1 MFPIQQFL
9 RFAMNPV
16 QYFNQMGIQIPKEC
30 QTPDQMIQYFMNS
43 GKLNQQQYNY
53 IAQQSNQIKKDPQF
67 TQAVNSVQNK
77 NIPNINIPNTNISGS
92 NINSNNSSEIKQN
105 DT

>member
-16 QYFNQMGIQIPKEC
+16 QYFNQMGIQIPNNC
-30 QTPDQMIQYFMNS
+30 QTPDQMVQYFMNS
-43 GKLNQQQYNY
+43 GRLNQQQYNS
-53 IAQQSNQIKKDPQF
+53 IVQQSNQVKKDQQF
-67 TQAVNSVQNK
+67 TQAVKSVP
-77 NIPNINIPNTNISGS
+77 NINMPNINIPNNNISGS
-92 NINSNNSSEIKQN
+92 NNNSNNSSEIKQN

>member
-16 QYFNQMGIQIPKEC
+16 QYFNQMGIQIPNSC
-30 QTPDQMIQYFMNS
+30 QTPDQMVQYFMNS
-43 GKLNQQQYNY
+43 GRLNQQQYNS
-53 IAQQSNQIKKDPQF
+53 IVQQSNQVKKDPQF
-67 TQAVNSVQNK
+67 TQAVKSVS
-77 NIPNINIPNTNISGS
+77 NINMPNINIPNTSISGS